1 MKTMSVRLR
10 NIYGA
15 FVGGVLGTIFAGF
28 LHPVGLPF
36 GCFLGAALGFGHQEI
51 IRAVSDVFSWFAV
64 RAQSNLDLVS
74 KYFNVQAERIGSWS
88 IQLDWPHRSVSKV
101 KLLSKWS
108 LQRPAAIKLWW
119 NAHPM
124 NQELAVRV
132 AAWIFFA
139 VGNLALFLILI
150 PAVRDGLKNVGS
162 PFLDVLATA
171 LRLTSFIL
179 LAPVGHILVK
189 NLDRIKMKEKRRLF
203 WQRYERFSMTTKT
216 NYFFHELKKIG
227 IVQLSYCGY
236 ITAQVFLVPVMLVSS
251 FLVVAV
257 IAVGAGIVQG
267 VHEVTRS
274 EGYKFCA
281 GVTLTVTSLTAW
293 FTFPHWENQTA
304 VWLSALFAG
313 CASAVTV
320 ELTRPWLASFIE
332 GHKRLQELSVVAIE
346 DRIRPRLSALWNRL
360 VKIDGFLW
368 ARLPQTSIN

>member
-51 IRAVSDVFSWFAV
+51 IRAVSTTFSRLTAWTYSTLGRVSESFSV
-64 RAQSNLDLVS
+64 RVERISSWRIKLDWLQRLVS
-74 KYFNVQAERIGSWS
+74 QVR
-88 IQLDWPHRSVSKV
+88 
-101 KLLSKWS
+101 LLSQWS
-108 LQRPAAIKLWW
+108 LQRPAVIKLWW
-119 NAHPM
+119 NAHLM
-124 NQELAVRV
+124 NQELAVRA
-132 AAWIFFA
+132 AAWTFFI

-171 LRLTSFIL
+171 LRLTSFIIW
-179 LAPVGHILVK
+179 APVGYILVK
-189 NLDRIKMKEKRRLF
+189 NLDRIKKSEKRRLF
-203 WQRYERFSMTTKT
+203 RRRYKLFRATTKT

-236 ITAQVFLVPVMLVSS
+236 IAAQVFLVPVMVVFS
-251 FLVVAV
+251 FSVIAV

-267 VHEVTRS
+267 VHEATRS

-281 GVTLTVTSLTAW
+281 SVTLTVTSLTAW

-332 GHKRLQELSVVAIE
+332 DHKRLKALSAVAIE